1 MYDFERGD
9 IVYIRDFPFGKP
21 TRIYGKV
28 VGVLHG
34 EYYNILL
41 TNGLNQ
47 GTIIAYQSYQ
57 LIRKKDVSREIRE
70 DKEWQPSDNKTLL
83 G

>member
-9 IVYIRDFPFGKP
+9 IVYVRDFPFGKP

-47 GTIIAYQSYQ
+47 GTIIAYKNYQ
-57 LIRKKDVSREIRE
+57 LIREKDVPREIRE
-70 DKEWQPSDNKTLL
+70 DKKRKQADNETL
-83 G
+83 

>member
-28 VGVLHG
+28 VGILHG

-57 LIRKKDVSREIRE
+57 LIRKKDVPREIRE
-70 DKEWQPSDNKTLL
+70 DKEWKQANNKTLQ
-83 G
+83 

>member
-28 VGVLHG
+28 VGILHG

-57 LIRKKDVSREIRE
+57 LIRKKDVPREIRE
-70 DKEWQPSDNKTLL
+70 DKEWKQANDKTLQ
-83 G
+83 

>member
-1 MYDFERGD
+1 MYNFERGD

-21 TRIYGKV
+21 TRINGKV
-28 VGVLHG
+28 VGVLRG

-47 GTIIAYQSYQ
+47 GTIIAYKGYQ
-57 LIRKKDVSREIRE
+57 LIDERDVHIDLEE
-70 DKEWQPSDNKTLL
+70 N
-83 G
+83 

>member
-9 IVYIRDFPFGKP
+9 IVYVRDFPFGKP

-28 VGVLHG
+28 VGILHG
-34 EYYNILL
+34 EYYNVLL

-47 GTIIAYQSYQ
+47 DTIIAYQTMQRNNWTMKIMKRQMCS
-57 LIRKKDVSREIRE
+57 
-70 DKEWQPSDNKTLL
+70 
-83 G
+83 

>member
-9 IVYIRDFPFGKP
+9 IVYVRDFPFGKP

-28 VGVLHG
+28 VGILHG

-47 GTIIAYQSYQ
+47 GTIIAYKSYQ
-57 LIRKKDVSREIRE
+57 LIREKDVPREIRE
-70 DKEWQPSDNKTLL
+70 NKERTRPDNKTLQ
-83 G
+83 

>member
-21 TRIYGKV
+21 TRINGKV
-28 VGVLHG
+28 VGILHG

-47 GTIIAYQSYQ
+47 GTIIAYKNYQ
-57 LIRKKDVSREIRE
+57 LIREKDVPREIRE
-70 DKEWQPSDNKTLL
+70 DKKRKQIDNETL
-83 G
+83 

>member
-21 TRIYGKV
+21 TRINGKV
-28 VGVLHG
+28 VGILHG

-41 TNGLNQ
+41 TNGLNE
-47 GTIIAYQSYQ
+47 GTIITYKNYQ
-57 LIRKKDVSREIRE
+57 LIRRKDVPVEIRE
-70 DKEWQPSDNKTLL
+70 D
-83 G
+83 

>member
-28 VGVLHG
+28 VGILHG

-41 TNGLNQ
+41 TSGMNQ
-47 GTIIAYQSYQ
+47 GTIIAYKSYQ
-57 LIRKKDVSREIRE
+57 LIREKDVPREIRE
-70 DKEWQPSDNKTLL
+70 DKERKQADNKTL
-83 G
+83 

>member
-21 TRIYGKV
+21 TRINGTV
-28 VGVLHG
+28 VGILHG

-47 GTIIAYQSYQ
+47 GTIIAYKSYQ
-57 LIRKKDVSREIRE
+57 LIRKKDVPREITE
-70 DKEWQPSDNKTLL
+70 DKEWQQTDNKTFQ
-83 G
+83 

>member
-47 GTIIAYQSYQ
+47 GTIIAYQSDQ
-57 LIRKKDVSREIRE
+57 LIRKKDVPREIRE
-70 DKEWQPSDNKTLL
+70 DKERKQADNKTLQ
-83 G
+83 

>member
-28 VGVLHG
+28 VGILHG

-47 GTIIAYQSYQ
+47 GTIIAYNSYQ
-57 LIRKKDVSREIRE
+57 LIRKKDVPREIRE
-70 DKEWQPSDNKTLL
+70 NKEGKQADNETLQ
-83 G
+83 

>member
-9 IVYIRDFPFGKP
+9 IVHIRDFPFGKP

-28 VGVLHG
+28 VGTLHG

-47 GTIIAYQSYQ
+47 GTIIAYNSYQ
-57 LIRKKDVSREIRE
+57 LIRKKDVPREIRE
-70 DKEWQPSDNKTLL
+70 DKEQKQADNKTLQ
-83 G
+83 

>member
-9 IVYIRDFPFGKP
+9 IVYIRDFPLGKP

-28 VGVLHG
+28 VGILHG
-34 EYYNILL
+34 DYYNILL

-47 GTIIAYQSYQ
+47 GTIIAYNSYQ
-57 LIRKKDVSREIRE
+57 LIRKKDVPREIRE
-70 DKEWQPSDNKTLL
+70 DKERQPSDDKNLQ
-83 G
+83 

>member
-28 VGVLHG
+28 VGILHG

-47 GTIIAYQSYQ
+47 GTIIAYNSYQ
-57 LIRKKDVSREIRE
+57 LIRKKDVPREIRE
-70 DKEWQPSDNKTLL
+70 NKERTRPDNKTLQ
-83 G
+83 

>member
-28 VGVLHG
+28 VGILHG

-47 GTIIAYQSYQ
+47 GTIISNHSYQ
-57 LIRKKDVSREIRE
+57 LIRKKDVPREIRE
-70 DKEWQPSDNKTLL
+70 DKERKQADNKTLQ
-83 G
+83 

>member
-47 GTIIAYQSYQ
+47 GTIIAYNNYQ
-57 LIRKKDVSREIRE
+57 LIRKKDVPREIRE
-70 DKEWQPSDNKTLL
+70 NKEEKPVDNETIQ
-83 G
+83 

>member
-9 IVYIRDFPFGKP
+9 IVYIRDFSFGKP

-28 VGVLHG
+28 VGILHG

-41 TNGLNQ
+41 TNGMNQ

-57 LIRKKDVSREIRE
+57 LIRQKDVPREIRE
-70 DKEWQPSDNKTLL
+70 DKERQPPNNKIIQ
-83 G
+83 

>member
-28 VGVLHG
+28 VGILHG

-47 GTIIAYQSYQ
+47 GTIIAYNSYQ
-57 LIRKKDVSREIRE
+57 FIRKKDVPREIRE
-70 DKEWQPSDNKTLL
+70 DKEGKRADNETLQ
-83 G
+83 

>member
-28 VGVLHG
+28 VGILHG

-57 LIRKKDVSREIRE
+57 LIRKKDVPREIRE
-70 DKEWQPSDNKTLL
+70 NKEGKPSDNKTLQ
-83 G
+83 

>member
-57 LIRKKDVSREIRE
+57 LIRKKDVPREIRE
-70 DKEWQPSDNKTLL
+70 DKERKQADNKTLQ
-83 G
+83 

>member
-21 TRIYGKV
+21 TRINGKV
-28 VGVLHG
+28 VGILHG

-47 GTIIAYQSYQ
+47 GTIIAYKSYH
-57 LIRKKDVSREIRE
+57 LIREKDVPREIRE
-70 DKEWQPSDNKTLL
+70 DKEQKQADNKTLQ
-83 G
+83 

>member
-28 VGVLHG
+28 VGILHG

-57 LIRKKDVSREIRE
+57 LIRKKDVPREIRE
-70 DKEWQPSDNKTLL
+70 NKEWQPSDNKTLQ
-83 G
+83 

>member
-9 IVYIRDFPFGKP
+9 IVYVRDFPFGKP

-28 VGVLHG
+28 VGILHG

-47 GTIIAYQSYQ
+47 GTIIAYKSYQ
-57 LIRKKDVSREIRE
+57 LIREKDVPREIRE
-70 DKEWQPSDNKTLL
+70 NKERPRSDNKTLQ
-83 G
+83 

>member
-21 TRIYGKV
+21 TRIRGKV
-28 VGVLHG
+28 VGILHG

-41 TNGLNQ
+41 KNGLNQ
-47 GTIIAYQSYQ
+47 GTIIAYKNYQ
-57 LIRKKDVSREIRE
+57 LIREKDVPREIRE
-70 DKEWQPSDNKTLL
+70 NKEWKPVKDKTLQ
-83 G
+83 

>member
-28 VGVLHG
+28 VGILHG

-57 LIRKKDVSREIRE
+57 LIKEKDVPREIRK
-70 DKEWQPSDNKTLL
+70 DKEWKQTDNKALQ
-83 G
+83 

>member
-1 MYDFERGD
+1 MNDFERGD

-28 VGVLHG
+28 VGILHG

-47 GTIIAYQSYQ
+47 GTIIAYKSYQ
-57 LIRKKDVSREIRE
+57 LIREKDVPREIRE
-70 DKEWQPSDNKTLL
+70 DKEQKQTDNKTLQ
-83 G
+83 

>member
-28 VGVLHG
+28 VGILHG

-47 GTIIAYQSYQ
+47 GTIIAYNSYQ
-57 LIRKKDVSREIRE
+57 LIRKKDVPREIRE
-70 DKEWQPSDNKTLL
+70 NKEGKQTDNETLQ
-83 G
+83 

>member
-28 VGVLHG
+28 VGILHG

-47 GTIIAYQSYQ
+47 GTIIAYKSYQ
-57 LIRKKDVSREIRE
+57 LMRKKDVPREIRE
-70 DKEWQPSDNKTLL
+70 NKEEEQTNDETLQ
-83 G
+83 

>member
-28 VGVLHG
+28 VGILHG

-47 GTIIAYQSYQ
+47 GTIIAYNSYQ
-57 LIRKKDVSREIRE
+57 LIRKKDVPREIRE
-70 DKEWQPSDNKTLL
+70 NKEEKPVDNETIQ
-83 G
+83 

>member
-21 TRIYGKV
+21 TRINGKV
-28 VGVLHG
+28 VGILHG

-47 GTIIAYQSYQ
+47 GTIIAYKNYQ
-57 LIRKKDVSREIRE
+57 LIREKDVPREIRE
-70 DKEWQPSDNKTLL
+70 DKKRKQADNETF
-83 G
+83 

>member
-21 TRIYGKV
+21 TRINGKV

-47 GTIIAYQSYQ
+47 GTIIAYKNYQ
-57 LIRKKDVSREIRE
+57 LIREKDVPREIRE
-70 DKEWQPSDNKTLL
+70 DKKRKQADNETL
-83 G
+83 